1 MIMLFNLKSKNVIFL
16 KGSIEIVKS
25 YVWLTHQGL
34 ITFVSNML
42 IPLFFIFST
51 SWSCSIV
58 KILSDDLH
66 FASLWLLSSL

>member
-1 MIMLFNLKSKNVIFL
+1 MHIILPFNLNCKNVIFL

-42 IPLFFIFST
+42 IPL
-51 SWSCSIV
+51 
-58 KILSDDLH
+58 
-66 FASLWLLSSL
+66 LLYFPQVEVVQ